1 MRWLLACVLALGT
14 SVAQADGPLYAEFQ
28 IGAAGVRNGDL
39 DFVPKLASVSAGFY
53 LRKGIGLE
61 IFADRGISTDR
72 KDGFDLDLEGAHGIA
87 LRLESPAVRRTR
99 GFLILGAVEYSIN
112 QQSVTTTG
120 QGDSSIDGDFTG
132 LRVSLGI
139 TERLERWDNV
149 LVSVEYRHYNA
160 DEPLRVDALYLGLR
174 INTP

>member
-39 DFVPKLASVSAGFY
+39 DFVPKVASVSAGFY

-61 IFADRGISTDR
+61 IFADRGVATDR
-72 KDGFDLDLEGAHGIA
+72 KDGFDLDLESAYGIA
-87 LRLESPAVRRTR
+87 LRLESPQVRRTR
-99 GFLILGAVEYSIN
+99 GFLILGAAEYTIN
-112 QQSVTTTG
+112 QQTVGSNG
-120 QGDSSIDGDFTG
+120 LADSSVDGDFTG
-132 LRVSLGI
+132 FRISLGI
-139 TERLERWDNV
+139 TERLERWENV

-160 DEPLRVDALYLGLR
+160 DEPLRVDALFLGLR